1 MELVADNAIDKWRET
16 IGPTNTQKAK
26 AEAPGSLRA
35 LFGTD
40 GTKNAVHGSDSV
52 GSVKREVD
60 YWFGGDQRTRKM
72 KTTAQLNNCSLCI
85 IKPHIIQNG
94 QAGMIIDMILN
105 EGFEIAA
112 MEMFY
117 LNKATIEEFYDVYK
131 SVLPEYVP
139 LIEQFISGPC
149 IVLEVRQQN
158 VVNTFREM
166 CGPTDPEIAKYLRP
180 NTIRYLLLFSQL
192 FIEPSSVLIELET
205 QSTALIFQRME
216 PQR

>member
-1 MELVADNAIDKWRET
+1 
-16 IGPTNTQKAK
+16 
-26 AEAPGSLRA
+26 
-35 LFGTD
+35 
-40 GTKNAVHGSDSV
+40 
-52 GSVKREVD
+52 
-60 YWFGGDQRTRKM
+60 M

-216 PQR
+216 P